1 MLQSEKTWN
10 DKPRKVFS
18 SSTGTSELEGGYRL
32 TRDRSVLHSDLENEI
47 LRCVLLRIPQSAPSF
62 RELRPWPGCV
72 ANFRRNSR
80 NSRAAC
86 ELWCAARTGVL
97 EWRFEEQHTR
107 GRISGDVVGAALRRD
122 RHSNKQNWRFI
133 GKPTTLIESLWLS
146 IPLNSTS
153 SDSIAPKCYRKFVAR
168 RTRRPE
174 IREAEAALTEMNGF
188 SGWSGLW
195 KNLYFISISFWIN
208 FNLVDKL

>member
-1 MLQSEKTWN
+1 MLQSEKTRD

-18 SSTGTSELEGGYRL
+18 SSTETPELEGGYRL

-62 RELRPWPGCV
+62 QELRPWPECV

-86 ELWCAARTGVL
+86 ELWYVARTGVL
-97 EWRFEEQHTR
+97 EWRFGEQHTR

-133 GKPTTLIESLWLS
+133 ENLRFLLNNSIELHELGVASKYFR
-146 IPLNSTS
+146 IRCEAN
-153 SDSIAPKCYRKFVAR
+153 RRFV
-168 RTRRPE
+168 RP
-174 IREAEAALTEMNGF
+174 R
-188 SGWSGLW
+188 
-195 KNLYFISISFWIN
+195 
-208 FNLVDKL
+208 